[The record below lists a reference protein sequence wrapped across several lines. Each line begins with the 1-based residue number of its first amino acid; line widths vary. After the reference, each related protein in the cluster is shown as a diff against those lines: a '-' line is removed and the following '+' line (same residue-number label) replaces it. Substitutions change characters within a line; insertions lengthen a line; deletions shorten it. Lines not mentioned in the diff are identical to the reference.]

1 MTYFQSEEIVLHQGL
16 PAPTSPSPFVQFSV
30 AVFQLLVFILGGV
43 GGGGVRVIMLL

>member
-1 MTYFQSEEIVLHQGL
+1 MTYFQSEERVLHQGL

-30 AVFQLLVFILGGV
+30 AVFQLLVFILGG

>member
-1 MTYFQSEEIVLHQGL
+1 MTYFQSEEILLHQGL

-30 AVFQLLVFILGGV
+30 AVFQLLVFILRG